1 MPDVKEIIKQIQ
13 LITYGAYG
21 ASGQVAALL
30 GEPDSDP
37 KAVAKALENTAARL
51 ERGVVELR
59 AICESS
65 MPPVSTIGQK
75 PTLPSLDIAG
85 QVEVNE
91 FGWLHIQL
99 NTLLPHCRFAPP
111 LWLTD
116 TITRLLD
123 QHEGRRGK
131 LPVLDHAL
139 LVIEELC
146 DVDSRQVYDEDN
158 KGWKAVSNAIN
169 GRLVKDDDQ
178 FSLSLCLLAQRSPEK
193 VCHIYVLPVQDAG
206 DFFFMR
212 SDHFPFSR

>member
-51 ERGVVELR
+51 ERGAVELR
-59 AICESS
+59 AICERS

-75 PTLPSLDIAG
+75 PTFPSLDIAG
-85 QVEVNE
+85 QVEANE

-116 TITRLLD
+116 TISRLLD
-123 QHEGRRGK
+123 RHERRHGK
-131 LPVLDHAL
+131 LPLLEQAL
-139 LVIEELC
+139 LVIDEYC
-146 DVDSRQVYDEDN
+146 DVDSRQVYDADN
-158 KGWKAVSNAIN
+158 KGWKAVSNAIK
-169 GRLVKDDDQ
+169 GRLVADDDQ
-178 FSLSLCLLAQRSPEK
+178 FSLSLCLLSQRSPEAE
-193 VCHIYVLPVQDAG
+193 CHIYVLPMADAG

>member
-51 ERGVVELR
+51 ERGAVELR
-59 AICESS
+59 AICERS

-75 PTLPSLDIAG
+75 PTFPSLDIAG
-85 QVEVNE
+85 QVEANE

-123 QHEGRRGK
+123 QYESRRGK
-131 LPVLDHAL
+131 LPLLDHAL

-158 KGWKAVSNAIN
+158 KGWKAVSNAIK
-169 GRLVKDDDQ
+169 GRLVADDDQ
-178 FSLSLCLLAQRSPEK
+178 
-193 VCHIYVLPVQDAG
+193 
-206 DFFFMR
+206 
-212 SDHFPFSR
+212 

>member
-51 ERGVVELR
+51 ERGAVELR
-59 AICESS
+59 AICERS
-65 MPPVSTIGQK
+65 MPPVSTIGK
-75 PTLPSLDIAG
+75 RPTLPSLDIAG
-85 QVEVNE
+85 QVEANE

-158 KGWKAVSNAIN
+158 KGWKAVSNAIK

>member
-51 ERGVVELR
+51 ERGAVELR
-59 AICESS
+59 AICERS
-65 MPPVSTIGQK
+65 MPPVSTIGQR

-123 QHEGRRGK
+123 QYEGRRGK
-131 LPVLDHAL
+131 LPMLDHAL

-158 KGWKAVSNAIN
+158 KGWKAVSNAIK

>member
-51 ERGVVELR
+51 ERGAVELR
-59 AICESS
+59 AVCERS

-75 PTLPSLDIAG
+75 PTFPSLDIAG
-85 QVEVNE
+85 QVEANE

-123 QHEGRRGK
+123 QYESRRGK
-131 LPVLDHAL
+131 LPLLDHAL

-158 KGWKAVSNAIN
+158 KGWKAVSNAIK
-169 GRLVKDDDQ
+169 GRLVADDDQ

-212 SDHFPFSR
+212 SDQFPFSR

>member
-1 MPDVKEIIKQIQ
+1 
-13 LITYGAYG
+13 
-21 ASGQVAALL
+21 
-30 GEPDSDP
+30 
-37 KAVAKALENTAARL
+37 
-51 ERGVVELR
+51 
-59 AICESS
+59 

-158 KGWKAVSNAIN
+158 KGWKAVSNAIK
-169 GRLVKDDDQ
+169 GRLVVDDDQ
-178 FSLSLCLLAQRSPEK
+178 FSLSVCLLAQRSPEK
-193 VCHIYVLPVQDAG
+193 MCHIYVLPVQDAG
-206 DFFFMR
+206 DF
-212 SDHFPFSR
+212 SR

>member
-123 QHEGRRGK
+123 QYEGRRGK

-158 KGWKAVSNAIN
+158 KGWKAVSNAIK
-169 GRLVKDDDQ
+169 GRLVADDDQ
-178 FSLSLCLLAQRSPEK
+178 FSLNVCLLAQRSPEK

-212 SDHFPFSR
+212 PDHFPFSR

>member
-1 MPDVKEIIKQIQ
+1 MLDTKETIKQIQ

-30 GEPDSDP
+30 EEPDSRP
-37 KAVAKALENTAARL
+37 EAVAKALENTAARL
-51 ERGVVELR
+51 ERGAVELR

-65 MPPVSTIGQK
+65 MPPVSSIGQK
-75 PTLPSLDIAG
+75 PTLPPLDIAG

-91 FGWLHIQL
+91 FGWLHIQQ
-99 NTLLPHCRFAPP
+99 NKLLPHCRFAQP

-123 QHEGRRGK
+123 QYEGRRGK
-131 LPVLDHAL
+131 LPLLDHAL

-158 KGWKAVSNAIN
+158 KGWKAVSNAIK

>member
-1 MPDVKEIIKQIQ
+1 MPDMKEIVKQIQ
-13 LITYGAYG
+13 FITYGAYG
-21 ASGQVAALL
+21 SSGQVAALL

-59 AICESS
+59 AICERS

-75 PTLPSLDIAG
+75 PTFPSLDIAG
-85 QVEVNE
+85 QVEANE

-123 QHEGRRGK
+123 QYESRRGK
-131 LPVLDHAL
+131 LPLLDHAL

-158 KGWKAVSNAIN
+158 KGWKAVSNAIK
-169 GRLVKDDDQ
+169 GRLVADDDQ

-212 SDHFPFSR
+212 SDQFPFSR

>member
-1 MPDVKEIIKQIQ
+1 MV
-13 LITYGAYG
+13 
-21 ASGQVAALL
+21 
-30 GEPDSDP
+30 
-37 KAVAKALENTAARL
+37 
-51 ERGVVELR
+51 
-59 AICESS
+59 
-65 MPPVSTIGQK
+65 
-75 PTLPSLDIAG
+75 
-85 QVEVNE
+85 
-91 FGWLHIQL
+91 
-99 NTLLPHCRFAPP
+99 
-111 LWLTD
+111 
-116 TITRLLD
+116 
-123 QHEGRRGK
+123 
-131 LPVLDHAL
+131 DHAL

>member
-51 ERGVVELR
+51 ERGAVELR
-59 AICESS
+59 AICERS
-65 MPPVSTIGQK
+65 MPPVSTIGQR

-123 QHEGRRGK
+123 QYEGRRGK
-131 LPVLDHAL
+131 LPMLDHVL

-146 DVDSRQVYDEDN
+146 NVDSRQVYDEDN
-158 KGWKAVSNAIN
+158 KGWKAVSNAIK
-169 GRLVKDDDQ
+169 GRLVADDDQ
-178 FSLSLCLLAQRSPEK
+178 FSLSVCLLAQRSPEK

>member
-1 MPDVKEIIKQIQ
+1 MPDMKEIIKQIQ
-13 LITYGAYG
+13 YITYGAYG

-30 GEPDSDP
+30 EEPDSTP
-37 KAVAKALENTAARL
+37 EAVAKALENTAARL
-51 ERGVVELR
+51 ERGAVELR
-59 AICESS
+59 AICESN
-65 MPPVSTIGQK
+65 MPPVSSIGQK
-75 PTLPSLDIAG
+75 PTEAPLDIAG

-123 QHEGRRGK
+123 QYEGRRGK
-131 LPVLDHAL
+131 LPLLDHAL
-139 LVIEELC
+139 LVIEEFC

-158 KGWKAVSNAIN
+158 KGWKAVSNALK

-178 FSLSLCLLAQRSPEK
+178 FSLSVCLLAQRSPEK
-193 VCHIYVLPVQDAG
+193 ACHIYVLPVQDAG

-212 SDHFPFSR
+212 SDHYPFSR

>member
-51 ERGVVELR
+51 ERGAVELR
-59 AICESS
+59 AICERS
-65 MPPVSTIGQK
+65 MPPVSTIGK
-75 PTLPSLDIAG
+75 RPTLPSLDIAG
-85 QVEVNE
+85 QVEANE

-158 KGWKAVSNAIN
+158 KGWKAVSNAIK
-169 GRLVKDDDQ
+169 GRLVVDDDQ
-178 FSLSLCLLAQRSPEK
+178 FSLSVCLLAQRSPEK
-193 VCHIYVLPVQDAG
+193 MCHIYVLPVQDAG
-206 DFFFMR
+206 DFFCMR